1 MFNEIT
7 LEQQTNILAGY
18 LRDDPLFESK
28 NKEGEPLR
36 KILQGLAT
44 QWIDFRNTLNKV
56 VNEYNPKI
64 TTDLISEWESLVG
77 IPDGCIKNTGTL
89 EKRRLN
95 ILLKLAGINATTKK
109 QFENIAK
116 VLGYDIEV
124 ETGVDTSTFPMTFP
138 IILMNQA
145 EAPFI
150 IVVSLDASLKPAGFP
165 LKFPM
170 SFTSDV
176 PDILKCLFNK
186 LKPAHCKLYFRYK

>member
-1 MFNEIT
+1 MLNEIS
-7 LEQQTNILAGY
+7 LDQQTNILASY
-18 LRDDPLFESK
+18 LRDDPLYESK
-28 NKEGEPLR
+28 NIEGEPLR
-36 KILQGLAT
+36 KILKGLAT
-44 QWIDFRNTLNKV
+44 QFLDTRNKINYAV
-56 VNEYNPKI
+56 EQYNPTK
-64 TTDLISEWESLVG
+64 TTDLISEWESFVG

-89 EKRRLN
+89 EQRRLN

-116 VLGYDIEV
+116 VLGYNIDV

-138 IILMNQA
+138 IILMSPA

-150 IVVSLDASLKPAGFP
+150 IVVTLDASLKPAGFP
-165 LKFPM
+165 LKFPI

>member
-1 MFNEIT
+1 MFSQIT

-44 QWIDFRNTLNKV
+44 QWLDFRNSLNKV
-56 VNEYNPKI
+56 VSEYDLTK
-64 TTDLISEWESLVG
+64 TTDLISEWEAFVG

-89 EKRRLN
+89 EQRRLN

-116 VLGYDIEV
+116 VLGYDITV
-124 ETGVDTSTFPMTFP
+124 ETGIDISSLPLSLPF
-138 IILMNQA
+138 ILIDPA
-145 EAPFI
+145 EAPFT
-150 IVVSLDASLKPAGFP
+150 IVVSLDSSLKPSGFP
-165 LKFPM
+165 LTLPFLLG
-170 SFTSDV
+170 SDV
-176 PDILKCLFNK
+176 PDVLNCLFNK

>member
-1 MFNEIT
+1 MFSEIT

-44 QWIDFRNTLNKV
+44 QWLDFRNTLNRV
-56 VNEYNPKI
+56 VSEYDLTK
-64 TTDLISEWESLVG
+64 TTDLISEWEAFVG

-89 EKRRLN
+89 EQRRLN

-116 VLGYDIEV
+116 VLGYDIAV
-124 ETGVDTSTFPMTFP
+124 ETGIDTSSFPLSLPF
-138 IILMNQA
+138 ILIDPA
-145 EAPFI
+145 EAPFT
-150 IVVSLDASLKPAGFP
+150 IVVSLDSSLKPSGFP
-165 LKFPM
+165 LTLPFLLG
-170 SFTSDV
+170 SDV
-176 PDILKCLFNK
+176 PDVLNCLFNK

>member
-56 VNEYNPKI
+56 VHEYNPKN
-64 TTDLISEWESLVG
+64 TTDLITEWEGLVG

-89 EKRRLN
+89 EQRRLN

-124 ETGVDTSTFPMTFP
+124 EAGVDTSTFPMNFP
-138 IILMNQA
+138 IILMSQA

>member
-56 VNEYNPKI
+56 VDEYNPKN
-64 TTDLISEWESLVG
+64 TTDLITEWEGLVG

-89 EKRRLN
+89 EQRRLN
-95 ILLKLAGINATTKK
+95 ILLKLSGINATKKK

-124 ETGVDTSTFPMTFP
+124 ETGVDTSTFPMNFP
-138 IILMNQA
+138 IILMSQA

>member
-1 MFNEIT
+1 M
-7 LEQQTNILAGY
+7 
-18 LRDDPLFESK
+18 P
-28 NKEGEPLR
+28 
-36 KILQGLAT
+36 
-44 QWIDFRNTLNKV
+44 
-56 VNEYNPKI
+56 
-64 TTDLISEWESLVG
+64 
-77 IPDGCIKNTGTL
+77 KNTGTL
-89 EKRRLN
+89 EQRRLN

-116 VLGYDIEV
+116 VLGYNIDV

-138 IILMNQA
+138 IILMSPA

-150 IVVSLDASLKPAGFP
+150 IVVTLDASLKPAGFP
-165 LKFPM
+165 LKFPI

>member
-1 MFNEIT
+1 MLNEIS
-7 LEQQTNILAGY
+7 LDQQTNILASY
-18 LRDDPLFESK
+18 LRDDPLYESK
-28 NKEGEPLR
+28 NIEGEPLR
-36 KILQGLAT
+36 KILKGLAT
-44 QWIDFRNTLNKV
+44 QFLDTRNKINYTV
-56 VNEYNPKI
+56 EQYNLTK
-64 TTDLISEWESLVG
+64 TTDLISEWESFVG

-89 EKRRLN
+89 EQRRLN

-116 VLGYDIEV
+116 VLGYNIDV

-138 IILMNQA
+138 IILMSPA

-150 IVVSLDASLKPAGFP
+150 IVVTLDASLKPAGFP
-165 LKFPM
+165 LKFPI